1 MSFLDLYMNK
11 NPLITSSDDGNENSE
26 PVATVFGIPFD
37 ATHSYK
43 PGCRFGPDAIRDSF
57 NNIEVF
63 HPELGVDLEE
73 ANIEDLGNTR
83 HTVVASEMIDMVKK
97 ITTELAAK
105 KRQLFILGGEHS
117 ITFGAYPSFPKE
129 TGYVVFDA
137 HYDLRDEFADIKLS
151 HASYLRR
158 IVEERGDAE
167 NILHVG
173 ARAFVQEELEFLK
186 EHDIKTISDR
196 QIRNGDGPKLLRE
209 HLSSFDSVYS
219 SFDLDVLDPA
229 FAPGVGN
236 PEAVGITSR
245 ELFDMIMSFENTNVV
260 GADIV
265 ELNPYHDNGST
276 ASLAAKIMSTLIAL
290 NLSKKNN
297 S

>member
-1 MSFLDLYMNK
+1 MNK
-11 NPLITSSDDGNENSE
+11 NPMITISDEDSE
-26 PVATVFGIPFD
+26 PVATVFGVPYD

-57 NNIEVF
+57 NNIEIF
-63 HPELGVDLEE
+63 HPDLQIDLESVH
-73 ANIEDLGNTR
+73 IEDLGNTR
-83 HTVVASEMIDMVKK
+83 HTVVATEMVDMIKK
-97 ITTELAAK
+97 ITTELVSK
-105 KRQLFILGGEHS
+105 QRQLFILGGEHS
-117 ITFGAYPSFPKE
+117 ITYASYTSFPKK

-137 HYDLRDEFADIKLS
+137 HYDLRDEFSDIKLS

-158 IVEERGDAE
+158 IVEECGSD

-186 EHDIKTISDR
+186 ENNIKTISDKE
-196 QIRNGDGPKLLRE
+196 IREGKGPQLLKE
-209 HLSSFDSVYS
+209 HVSTFDTIYS

-245 ELFDMIMSFENTNVV
+245 ELFDMILTLKETKIT

-276 ASLAAKIMSTLIAL
+276 ASIAAKIMSTLIAM
-290 NLSKKNN
+290 NLSQN
-297 S
+297 

>member
-1 MSFLDLYMNK
+1 MSYLDLYLNK
-11 NPLITSSDDGNENSE
+11 NPLITGSDEDTE
-26 PVATVFGIPFD
+26 PVATVIGIPFD
-37 ATHSYK
+37 STHSYK

-63 HPELGVDLEE
+63 HPELQVDLETV
-73 ANIEDLGNTR
+73 NIEDLGNTK

-97 ITTELAAK
+97 ITAELVTK
-105 KRQLFILGGEHS
+105 QRQLFFLGGEHS
-117 ITFGAYPSFPKE
+117 ITYGTYPSFPKE

-158 IVEERGDAE
+158 IVEERGSE

-173 ARAFVQEELEFLK
+173 ARAFVKEELEFLK
-186 EHDIKTISDR
+186 ENNIKTISDKE
-196 QIRNGDGPKLLRE
+196 IREGKGSKLLKD
-209 HLSSFDSVYS
+209 HVSTFDTIYS

-236 PEAVGITSR
+236 PEAVGISSR
-245 ELFDMIMSFENTNVV
+245 ELFDLIYSLQETKVIGV
-260 GADIV
+260 DIV
-265 ELNPYHDNGST
+265 ELNPYHDDGST
-276 ASLAAKIMSTLIAL
+276 ASLAAKIMSTMIAM
-290 NLSKKNN
+290 NLSQN
-297 S
+297 

>member
-1 MSFLDLYMNK
+1 MKMSFIDLYMNR
-11 NPLITSSDDGNENSE
+11 NPLITASDEDSE
-26 PVATVFGIPFD
+26 PVATVFGIPYD

-43 PGCRFGPDAIRDSF
+43 PGCRFGPDAIREAF

-63 HPELGVDLEE
+63 HPELQVDLE
-73 ANIEDLGNTR
+73 AVNIEDLGNTR
-83 HTVVASEMIDMVKK
+83 HTVVGTEMIDMVKK
-97 ITTELAAK
+97 ITSELVAK
-105 KRQLFILGGEHS
+105 QRQLFILGGEHS
-117 ITFGAYPSFPKE
+117 ITYGTYTSFPKE

-137 HYDLRDEFADIKLS
+137 HYDLRNEFADTKLS

-158 IVEERGDAE
+158 IVEERGSE

-173 ARAFVQEELEFLK
+173 ARAFVQEELEFLT
-186 EHDIKTISDR
+186 ENNIKTISDKE
-196 QIRNGDGPKLLRE
+196 IRDGKGPQLLKD
-209 HLSSFDSVYS
+209 HVSTFDTIYS

-245 ELFDMIMSFENTNVV
+245 ELFDLIHSFGDTKITGV
-260 GADIV
+260 DIV

-276 ASLAAKIMSTLIAL
+276 ASLAAKIMSTLIAM
-290 NLSKKNN
+290 NLSQNQ
-297 S
+297 